1 MAKLQ
6 LESEER
12 MELVA
17 YLEAL
22 LGCVKS
28 LHASVGDVL
37 AEVAAMRSY
46 GARKSGRHRLVS
58 DQLEAEAASARPM
71 VQDALRSYDD
81 LIAEFA
87 GSQRYKN

>member
-6 LESEER
+6 LKSEER

-17 YLEAL
+17 SLEAL

-28 LHASVGDVL
+28 LHASVGDVM
-37 AEVAAMRSY
+37 AEVVAMRTAVLENPGDIAWYQTNLKLVAATAKPVLGSY
-46 GARKSGRHRLVS
+46 N
-58 DQLEAEAASARPM
+58 DM
-71 VQDALRSYDD
+71 
-81 LIAEFA
+81 IAEFA

>member
-1 MAKLQ
+1 
-6 LESEER
+6 

-28 LHASVGDVL
+28 LHASVGDVM
-37 AEVAAMRSY
+37 AEVAAMRT
-46 GARKSGRHRLVS
+46 AV
-58 DQLEAEAASARPM
+58 LENPGDVALYQTNLKLAAATSTPM
-71 VQDALRSYDD
+71 VQEAMRAYDD
-81 LIAEFA
+81 IIAEFA

>member
-17 YLEAL
+17 SLEAL

-28 LHASVGDVL
+28 LHASVGDVM
-37 AEVAAMRSY
+37 AEVVAMRTAVLENPGDIAWY
-46 GARKSGRHRLVS
+46 QTNLKLV
-58 DQLEAEAASARPM
+58 AATAKPM
-71 VQDALRSYDD
+71 VQDVLGSYDD
-81 LIAEFA
+81 MIAEFA